1 MLEKETLR
9 GSVEALG
16 NFSDNSAVSLFPHW
30 TGLAVS
36 ESHQKLAKPVPRRSG
51 GKTQMKRILD
61 LLQRR
66 PGSEEFN
73 LAEKLRARASRTLKV
88 YEASFSVLMLDTDLY
103 SAGFVQKRLVKGMSE
118 EEKITG
124 ALLET

>member
-1 MLEKETLR
+1 MLKRWETFQTTPLC
-9 GSVEALG
+9 L
-16 NFSDNSAVSLFPHW
+16 FSL

-103 SAGFVQKRLVKGMSE
+103 SAGFAQKRLVKGMSE
-118 EEKITG
+118 EEKNKCI
-124 ALLET
+124 AVKRHK

>member
-1 MLEKETLR
+1 
-9 GSVEALG
+9 
-16 NFSDNSAVSLFPHW
+16 
-30 TGLAVS
+30 
-36 ESHQKLAKPVPRRSG
+36 
-51 GKTQMKRILD
+51 MKRILD

-103 SAGFVQKRLVKGMSE
+103 SAGFAQKRLVKGMSE
-118 EEKITG
+118 EEQITG
-124 ALLET
+124 ALLELELKRQIFSQN

>member
-9 GSVEALG
+9 EAVLKRWETFQTTPLCL
-16 NFSDNSAVSLFPHW
+16 FSL
-30 TGLAVS
+30 TGLLAVS

-103 SAGFVQKRLVKGMSE
+103 SAGFAQKRLVKGMSE
-118 EEKITG
+118 EEKNKWCI
-124 ALLET
+124 A